1 MKYFVVTSTIK
12 DGEYEYLQQ
21 SPVSAKTEAE
31 AIKRVEN
38 ENQEWTQDD
47 YREYEIDGTKECT
60 KEEYYIIKKYIY

>member
-31 AIKRVEN
+31 AIKLIETDN
-38 ENQEWTQDD
+38 EEWTRHD
-47 YREYEIDGTKECT
+47 YREHETENVKEVT
-60 KEEYYIIKKYIY
+60 PEEYQIIKKYIY

>member
-31 AIKRVEN
+31 AIARVEADN
-38 ENQEWTQDD
+38 EEWTQDD
-47 YREYEIDGTKECT
+47 YREHEIDGAKEVTKD
-60 KEEYYIIKKYIY
+60 EYYIIKKYIY